1 MTIVLLVALLLAQD
15 PAQPDNREEEPAPTN
30 DENAEPDSLN
40 PPPVLVPTE
49 ERTAEPDP
57 LATTPVQ
64 NDETDDGNEPG
75 QGDNGQIEWFTNVAL
90 VVVTMA
96 LAVVAVL
103 QLILNRRIFYAT
115 HRPRLLVRNIVVPQ
129 LDKLN
134 RNTPMNEMEEAYQ
147 QGFDVTFDV
156 VNAGSTVGKSVSGSA
171 HISITSALRMKHPD
185 EKPFIFG
192 QLEGGESRSETVRID
207 TLAPDLICRLI
218 DGDVLCYVI
227 GVLRYED
234 SGGVKRKTGFC
245 RKFNPDTARFEAEK
259 NPDYEYTD

>member
-1 MTIVLLVALLLAQD
+1 MTIVLLLALLLAQD
-15 PAQPDNREEEPAPTN
+15 PAQSDNREGEPAPTN

-64 NDETDDGNEPG
+64 NDETGDGYKPG
-75 QGDNGQIEWFTNVAL
+75 QDDNGQTEWFTNAAL
-90 VVVTMA
+90 VVFTMA

-103 QLILNRRIFYAT
+103 QLILNKRIFYAT

-129 LDKLN
+129 L
-134 RNTPMNEMEEAYQ
+134 AYQ

-156 VNAGSTVGKSVSGSA
+156 VNAGSTVGKLVSGSA
-171 HISITSALRMKHPD
+171 HISITSALGMKHPD
-185 EKPFIFG
+185 ENPFIFG

-218 DGDVLCYVI
+218 DGNALFYVI

-234 SGGVKRKTGFC
+234 SRGVKRKTGFC

-259 NPDYEYTD
+259 DPDYEYAD